1 MRLPRDVSGQALA
14 QALGKVGYA
23 IARQTGSHIRLT
35 TAVRGGHKI
44 TVPAHDQLR
53 VGTLASVLAEVAR
66 HLDLERDELLRRL
79 FD

>member
-35 TAVRGGHKI
+35 TAARGGHKI

-79 FD
+79 FG